1 MAGKKKRNKYQR
13 KISYN
18 RGNVQNRFGMFLAI
32 LVVVT
37 LVGIISVISIRLS
50 AELEAK
56 EKRKAQLQEQIE
68 REIEYSRELD
78 QKEKEVQTDQYKEK
92 TAREK
97 LGLVKDGEI
106 VFENRGSK

>member
-1 MAGKKKRNKYQR
+1 
-13 KISYN
+13 
-18 RGNVQNRFGMFLAI
+18 MFLAVFVVAI
-32 LVVVT
+32 LIGV
-37 LVGIISVISIRLS
+37 ISVISLRLT
-50 AELEAK
+50 AELEVK

-68 REIEYSRELD
+68 REMEYSRELD
-78 QKEKEVQTDQYKEK
+78 QKEKEVQTDQYKER